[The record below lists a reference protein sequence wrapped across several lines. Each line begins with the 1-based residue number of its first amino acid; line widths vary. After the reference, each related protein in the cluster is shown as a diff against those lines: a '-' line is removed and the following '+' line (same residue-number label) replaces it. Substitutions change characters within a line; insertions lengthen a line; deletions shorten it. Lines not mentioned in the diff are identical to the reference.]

1 MKKKKSIKEAQSVKQ
16 GVLFSPY
23 TFFFLL
29 SSPFSFCNY
38 NFGSKVDF
46 LNISTPYF
54 EKVESK
60 SLENDE

>member
-1 MKKKKSIKEAQSVKQ
+1 MKNKLTKEAQRVKQ
-16 GVLFSPY
+16 GVLFSSY

-29 SSPFSFCNY
+29 FSPFNFCYY

-46 LNISTPYF
+46 LNISTPQF
-54 EKVESK
+54 EKVERN